1 MRRFFLFVILLMLAG
16 WVLSRHRRGDFPHAP
31 SRAPGLYPDHEGAWR
46 FANEKRRNKTKR
58 ALADAQHAV
67 SEAGTHAKQALDEAR
82 AELRQAVREVSAAVG
97 SDSDSREPKSIELVV
112 SSANSVAPAVSNES
126 EPNTISSD
134 RSASEER
141 AVAEARQKLRAGV
154 AKWLLPDVPNNWT
167 PPERLVEALVL
178 ATDIEPIG
186 KEYGEN
192 GFVYEANLSVD
203 FSPTKRAAF
212 VELYTRE
219 VVKERV
225 VTLGGGLA
233 FALICLGVL
242 SSYIRADE
250 ATRGYY
256 TNRLRM
262 LAAAGVGAAGVI
274 IYNMMT

>member
-31 SRAPGLYPDHEGAWR
+31 SHAPGFYRDDQHAWR
-46 FANEKRRNKTKR
+46 FGNENRRTKTQH
-58 ALADAQHAV
+58 ALADVQHAV
-67 SEAGTHAKQALDEAR
+67 AKARTQAKQALDEAR
-82 AELRQAVREVSAAVG
+82 AEWRQAGREVSVAVG
-97 SDSDSREPKSIELVV
+97 PGSDSREPKSIELSV
-112 SSANSVAPAVSNES
+112 SSVNPVAAAVSSES
-126 EPNTISSD
+126 DPNTISSD

-141 AVAEARQKLRAGV
+141 AVAEARQKLRAVV
-154 AKWLLPDVPNNWT
+154 AKWLVPDVPSNWT

-192 GFVYEANLSVD
+192 GFVYVANLSVD
-203 FSPTKRAAF
+203 FSPTSRAAF
-212 VELYTRE
+212 VAAYTRE
-219 VVKERV
+219 VVKERI

-233 FALICLGVL
+233 FALICLGAL

-274 IYNMMT
+274 IYQMMA